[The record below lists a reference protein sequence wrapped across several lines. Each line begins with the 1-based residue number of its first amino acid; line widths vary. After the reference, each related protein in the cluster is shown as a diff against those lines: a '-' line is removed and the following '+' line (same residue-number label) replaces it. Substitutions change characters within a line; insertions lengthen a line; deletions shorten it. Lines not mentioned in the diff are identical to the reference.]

1 MVTSLGC
8 CWYSGCAPQ
17 SPDFW
22 SSCSVWGKM
31 DAMEMEDYRGIIIG
45 DECEVVT
52 RNLGEK
58 PGLLLMM
65 TGIMVGGDFLEHEG
79 SISPASFHG

>member
-1 MVTSLGC
+1 
-8 CWYSGCAPQ
+8 
-17 SPDFW
+17 
-22 SSCSVWGKM
+22 
-31 DAMEMEDYRGIIIG
+31 MEDYRGIIIG

-58 PGLLLMM
+58 PGLMLMM